1 MNTLLTEPVLS
12 PATRGAEPVAGSW
25 AMARP
30 QTAVQPR
37 ARILYVDDEPQLRR
51 LGELVLVQRGYDV
64 DTAADG
70 AQGWEV
76 LQHAHY
82 NLLITDNSM
91 PGLTGLELASN
102 ARVAGMRL
110 PIMMTSGSLSPAQD
124 PAWAR
129 LDIAAFLPKPFAY
142 DALVDTVERVLLSAN
157 NSRRSDTAM
166 DSTFVRIAASI
177 RPYRHGGI
185 NE

>member
-110 PIMMTSGSLSPAQD
+110 PIMMTSGSPSPLQD

-129 LDIAAFLPKPFAY
+129 LDIAAFLSKPFAF
-142 DALVDTVERVLLSAN
+142 DALVETVGRVLLSAN
-157 NSRRSDTAM
+157 NGRASDTVM
-166 DSTFVRIAASI
+166 DSPLGRLVRAIQ
-177 RPYRHGGI
+177 PYSHWGI